1 MVKKNEAGE
10 FDPDETYLDEVVMY
24 LFMSAGFTYQLL
36 NAFAIPFPVNIVL
49 LPVTII
55 EYVLRWQVTFGSI
68 PAK

>member
-1 MVKKNEAGE
+1 
-10 FDPDETYLDEVVMY
+10 MY